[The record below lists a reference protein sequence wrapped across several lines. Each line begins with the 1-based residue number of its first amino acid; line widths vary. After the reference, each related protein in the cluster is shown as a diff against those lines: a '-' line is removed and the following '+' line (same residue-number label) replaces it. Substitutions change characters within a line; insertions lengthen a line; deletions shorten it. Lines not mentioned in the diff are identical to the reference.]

1 VADTLSRKVTLLTT
15 MRTTLLGFYL
25 VKDSVSIGLYFGPI
39 VSDVAA
45 GHQDDHVLQDGFLFK
60 GNQLCVR

>member
-1 VADTLSRKVTLLTT
+1 MADTLSRKATLQTT

-25 VKDSVSIGLYFGPI
+25 FKDSLSIGLYFGPI

-60 GNQLCVR
+60 GNELCVQ